1 MAGGGGR
8 TGGSRGAAMWQ
19 GAMAAPA
26 PVPRAVSGR
35 WAGPVA
41 GA

>member
-1 MAGGGGR
+1 LKDGR

-19 GAMAAPA
+19 GAMAE